1 MMLLTL
7 RRWLRAR
14 MTLGWALAKHV
25 MMGPWAKRRTDP
37 GRWLRR
43 IGAEALGPTPEGNWP
58 RFAGSSKCIGCGL
71 CDLFGSQNLPR
82 PSLVIRGAARLP
94 SDAPH
99 ISPQTLE
106 ALGEVAADVARICP
120 QGVQVEDIVTLIR
133 NNQQAL
139 SEALGTDRPAGRLE
153 GRPQS

>member
-14 MTLGWALAKHV
+14 ITLGWALAKHV
-25 MMGPWAKRRTDP
+25 MMGPWAGRRSDP
-37 GRWLRR
+37 RRWLRR
-43 IGAEALGPTPEGNWP
+43 MGAEALGPTPEGNWP

-71 CDLFGSQNLPR
+71 CDLFGSPALPR

-99 ISPQTLE
+99 ISAQTLA
-106 ALGEVAADVARICP
+106 ALHDIAGDVARICP
-120 QGVQVEDIVTLIR
+120 QGVQVDDILTLVR
-133 NNQQAL
+133 NNQEALAQAL
-139 SEALGTDRPAGRLE
+139 AADRPSGRL
-153 GRPQS
+153 GA